1 MDIFIPVPEGV
12 MSVEV
17 AAPHHM
23 VILATPGV
31 VRVILEEAAEDR
43 FGSRVSAWVID
54 IEYS

>member
-1 MDIFIPVPEGV
+1 VDIFIPVPEGV